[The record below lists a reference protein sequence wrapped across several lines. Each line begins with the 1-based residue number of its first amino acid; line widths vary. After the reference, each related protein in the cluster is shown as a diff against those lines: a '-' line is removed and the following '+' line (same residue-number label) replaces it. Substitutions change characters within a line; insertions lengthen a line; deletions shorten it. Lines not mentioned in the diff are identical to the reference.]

1 MSKSVYLVAVGDT
14 NSASRDVQLRDLEI
28 FTAVT
33 RTGSFRGAAA
43 RLYTSQPAVTRSI
56 ARLERGLGVTLFER
70 SSRGVQPTPAGE
82 ALTAKARRV
91 INLLAEIRQD
101 PLEQATTTIRL
112 GAAATAAGS
121 FLAPFLAQWIPSH
134 PHTRIHVVEDGAARL
149 ARRLHEGE
157 VDLAIVA
164 SPISPWLESRSITRV
179 GVRAHFP
186 AGHPLDTS
194 VDGITVH
201 ELAGL
206 PVLLNLPSFISA
218 QLIAE
223 EFDRAGVRPNIVY
236 QSSVGQTLGA
246 LAEAGMGVAL
256 FSESVDLRSSTLH
269 HRPLVDAHGQQL
281 EFHLHI
287 AWRRDDAPQHIRE
300 FGMAL
305 STFSSAHGAPG
316 ARL

>member
-121 FLAPFLAQWIPSH
+121 F
-134 PHTRIHVVEDGAARL
+134 
-149 ARRLHEGE
+149 
-157 VDLAIVA
+157 
-164 SPISPWLESRSITRV
+164 
-179 GVRAHFP
+179 
-186 AGHPLDTS
+186 
-194 VDGITVH
+194 
-201 ELAGL
+201 
-206 PVLLNLPSFISA
+206 
-218 QLIAE
+218 
-223 EFDRAGVRPNIVY
+223 
-236 QSSVGQTLGA
+236 
-246 LAEAGMGVAL
+246 
-256 FSESVDLRSSTLH
+256 
-269 HRPLVDAHGQQL
+269 
-281 EFHLHI
+281 
-287 AWRRDDAPQHIRE
+287 
-300 FGMAL
+300 
-305 STFSSAHGAPG
+305 
-316 ARL
+316 